1 MTNWEELPQEILELI
16 TCRLATEDFLDF
28 GRVCTSWQSAAT
40 KETYKAKSKAPWLM
54 TYMRKQTAEF
64 FSPSRGRIFQLRASG
79 VATIPLS
86 RVSIELP
93 FFERLRHKSPPTMEL
108 DEPKKLRHGPKRI
121 HKIALSS
128 SPSWSSHNFFS
139 PGFSGSGTN
148 IVCLSEIGRRCM
160 DGNESSKPSASFSV
174 EDADNQIMTLN
185 ERKDCMQ
192 LRLVLGQSFHGCGYL
207 VECSGSLLVAGEIKG
222 EGDAPVIRVFKLNAE
237 DRESCFHG
245 IKPNRI
251 YFTDDM
257 DEKKIYSMDDGTA
270 NGSNLSF
277 ELSRC
282 EISFSIAALGRTT
295 TNSIGVAPSP
305 PLSHGPYMTRSMHR
319 CVQIHL

>member
-64 FSPSRGRIFQLRASG
+64 FSPSRERIFQLRASR
-79 VATIPLS
+79 VATI
-86 RVSIELP
+86 IELP
-93 FFERLRHKSPPTMEL
+93 FFERLRHKSPPTVEL
-108 DEPKKLRHGPKRI
+108 DVPKKLRHGPKRI

-128 SPSWSSHNFFS
+128 SPSWSSHDFFS

-148 IVCLSEIGRRCM
+148 RVCLSEIGRRCM
-160 DGNESSKPSASFSV
+160 DG
-174 EDADNQIMTLN
+174 
-185 ERKDCMQ
+185 
-192 LRLVLGQSFHGCGYL
+192 
-207 VECSGSLLVAGEIKG
+207 SLLVAGKIKG
-222 EGDAPVIRVFKLNAE
+222 EGDAPVIRVFKVNLEKRTQVEVNSLGNASLFLNYNSSFLAEFNAE
-237 DRESCFHG
+237 DPESCFHG

-257 DEKKIYSMDDGTA
+257 DEKKIYSMDDGTVETYSDA
-270 NGSNLSF
+270 AGS
-277 ELSRC
+277 
-282 EISFSIAALGRTT
+282 
-295 TNSIGVAPSP
+295 
-305 PLSHGPYMTRSMHR
+305 HR
-319 CVQIHL
+319 YTGEWFQPEF